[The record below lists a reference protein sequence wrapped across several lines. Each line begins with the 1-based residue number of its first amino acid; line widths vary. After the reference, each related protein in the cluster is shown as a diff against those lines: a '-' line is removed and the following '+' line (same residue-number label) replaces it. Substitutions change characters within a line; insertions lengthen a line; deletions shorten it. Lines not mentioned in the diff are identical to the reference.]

1 MSCQILVS
9 NKSGMPR
16 AEIVAIVDGDHK
28 WSIKESMQEFIK
40 SGGLFED
47 WARTFSIVKIT
58 DKSLNEIL
66 FLNDSYDDAVSKWLF
81 IEPVNTTQE
90 WQDLYLT
97 GEVSRTWSIVN
108 QYLIERR

>member
-1 MSCQILVS
+1 MACQILVS

-16 AEIVAIVDGDHK
+16 AEIVAIVDGNHK

-40 SGGLFED
+40 SGGFFED

-58 DKSLNEIL
+58 DKALSEIL
-66 FLNDSYDDAVSKWLF
+66 FLNDSNGDAVSKWLF
-81 IEPVNTTQE
+81 TEPLSTTQE

-97 GEVSRTWSIVN
+97 GEVSRPWSVVS
-108 QYLIERR
+108 QYLIERV